1 MKICLYGSASEKIS
15 EVYKTAVYDLAKLL
29 AKFGHTLVFGG
40 GCTGLMGSAARG
52 MKAGGGG
59 LIGVAPEFFKEGEE
73 KVLFDE
79 CEMVPCNTM
88 YERKQIM
95 EEISDGFIVVP
106 GGIGTYDEFFGVTAT
121 KQLKR
126 HSKPIAVYNVNGFF
140 DGLIKLISD
149 GKEEGFIKEYESLFY
164 ISSDPVS
171 IIKYLENNRTY

>member
-1 MKICLYGSASEKIS
+1 MKICLYGSASDDILNL
-15 EVYKTAVYDLAKLL
+15 YKTAVYEFCKLL
-29 AKFGHTLVFGG
+29 AKSGHQLVFGG
-40 GCTGLMGSAARG
+40 GCTGLMGSAAEG
-52 MKAGGGG
+52 MKAGGGKI
-59 LIGVAPEFFKEGEE
+59 IGVAPQFFKEGDV

-79 CEMVPCNTM
+79 CEMIPCNTM

-140 DGLIKLISD
+140 DGLVKLISD

-164 ISSDPVS
+164 VSSDPIS
-171 IIKYLENNRTY
+171 LIKYLEDNR